1 MQATD
6 ILSLKSSIE
15 EMLNRH
21 DWQGLK
27 DLLVQ
32 FPEQDVADLIPEIH
46 EEKRLFILRLLPTG
60 FLPKVFTH
68 LDRRLKDNILKF
80 LTAEENRTILAG
92 MTPDDRTDF
101 LEELPGTAIQKL
113 LTLLT
118 PEERRTT
125 LQLLGYPVESV
136 GRIMTP
142 DYIAVRPEWSVGEAL
157 SHVRW
162 KGKDCETV
170 NVIYVVDG
178 DWKLVGVLG
187 LRRLILAD
195 PDESIARIM
204 EKAVISVS
212 AFDNREEG
220 VRRIRRYD
228 IIALPV
234 VDAKGVMLG
243 MVTIDDLFDVA
254 EEETTEDFQKSAA
267 VNPLRGGFRESS
279 VLSLYGKRILWLSGL
294 FGVSVLTTAMISSER
309 EILTS
314 TIALASFIPLL
325 IGAGGNTGAQSSTLM
340 VRAMSQGEMIG
351 SQWRKA
357 LLREVIIGCL
367 LGCTMG
373 AASLLLG
380 LLQGGWILAAIV
392 SLTMA
397 CIVVFSSIFGIL
409 LPLILHRMHLDPAV
423 ASSPLIAS
431 VMDIMGL
438 AIYFFIAT
446 RLL

>member
-6 ILSLKSSIE
+6 ILSLKPAIE
-15 EMLNRH
+15 EMLDRH
-21 DWQGLK
+21 DWQELR

-32 FPEQDVADLIPEIH
+32 FPEQDVADLIPEIQ
-46 EEKRLFILRLLPTG
+46 EEKRLFLLRLLPTG

-118 PEERRTT
+118 PEDRRTT
-125 LQLLGYPVESV
+125 LQLLGYPLDSV
-136 GRIMTP
+136 GRLMTP
-142 DYIAVRPEWSVGEAL
+142 DYVAVRPEWSVGEAL
-157 SHVRW
+157 AHVRL
-162 KGKDCETV
+162 KGRDCETV

-178 DWKLVGVLG
+178 EWKLVGVLG
-187 LRRLILAD
+187 LRRLILAG
-195 PDESIARIM
+195 PDESIAQIM
-204 EKAVISVS
+204 EEAVISVS
-212 AFDNREEG
+212 AFDNREKG
-220 VRRIRRYD
+220 VRKIRRYD

-243 MVTIDDLFDVA
+243 IVTIDDLFDVA
-254 EEETTEDFQKSAA
+254 EEEATEDFQRSAA
-267 VNPLRGGFRESS
+267 VNPLKTGFRESS

-294 FGVSVLTTAMISSER
+294 FCVSVLTTAMISSQR
-309 EILTS
+309 EIMTS

-340 VRAMSQGEMIG
+340 IRAMAQGEMIG
-351 SQWRKA
+351 RQWRKA
-357 LLREVIIGCL
+357 LLREVAIGCL
-367 LGCTMG
+367 LGFTMG

-397 CIVVFSSIFGIL
+397 CIVIFSSIFGIL
-409 LPLILHRMHLDPAV
+409 LPLILHRMRLDPAV

-438 AIYFFIAT
+438 AIYFSVAA